1 MRLYHH
7 EDFSFPFSVKMNPF
21 WDMSVAL
28 SVYGLFLKIAVFS
41 RKFSRPIPPEKPQSS
56 RSAPPLLYP
65 SKKLIAFLIIC
76 CAATYWKKWI
86 HENTDNGIDL
96 LANAISSIGRNK
108 KWKKHPSNEGEKTE
122 VQPNDR
128 HKKTRLV
135 IGLFCVFQPWVGG
148 SDWRRLLYT

>member
-41 RKFSRPIPPEKPQSS
+41 RKFSRPIPPEKPQIS

-86 HENTDNGIDL
+86 HENADNGIDL

-108 KWKKHPSNEGEKTE
+108 KWKKNPSNEGEKKE
-122 VQPNDR
+122 VQSTR
-128 HKKTRLV
+128 GVKKPDWWGRVL
-135 IGLFCVFQPWVGG
+135 IRFRFWVGG
-148 SDWRRLLYT
+148 SDRRKSLYT